1 MEKGSDLPI
10 EFATITI
17 FNPKDSAVVTG
28 GISNEKGKFRISEI
42 PVGRFFVEIAFIGYE
57 TYVNQE
63 VRFNPKSG
71 VEVNLG
77 TQRHRIGRGGI
88 INIVLKKNK
97 LFGYSGNISLT
108 AATGDNYNGSIGLS
122 KRNDKYNIYANYSYR
137 YSDMYMDRE
146 TDRSTFFS
154 DTTSVLYQL
163 GGGNRI
169 RENHTLGG
177 GMEFYLSPKSTVF
190 ANATYSIRNGLD
202 GDSIIFNTYDVLGD
216 EVLNNLEYIRR
227 NSEDDDGTNID
238 VKFGFQHVFERRKK
252 VLSLVFSGYGIV
264 GRSFGDLGLQLGM
277 RAEQALTESYLVTT
291 DSLFENDYFSLFPSG
306 HLKYTLPSQKELMLS
321 YSRRINRPRT
331 RQLNPF
337 TDFSNPNLFRV
348 GNAFLLP
355 EYVDA
360 IELSL
365 SKRSKAFQLVTSLY
379 YKKVN
384 DVISRIVTVE
394 GETSTVSY
402 ENLASSINKTAQDG
416 SNLEN
421 ALSNEGY
428 AGNANCNISW
438 RKNKWSVQGSA
449 RYRSPFVILQGEI
462 SSIFFADLA
471 VKRTILKEKGTIGI
485 RFSDVAN
492 TRVFRFSTSGDT
504 FTQSGFRDRES
515 QNLYLTFTYNF
526 GKLEQ
531 KKRGSKGRN
540 SGGGGIESDF

>member
-1 MEKGSDLPI
+1 
-10 EFATITI
+10 
-17 FNPKDSAVVTG
+17 
-28 GISNEKGKFRISEI
+28 
-42 PVGRFFVEIAFIGYE
+42 
-57 TYVNQE
+57 
-63 VRFNPKSG
+63 
-71 VEVNLG
+71 
-77 TQRHRIGRGGI
+77 
-88 INIVLKKNK
+88 
-97 LFGYSGNISLT
+97 
-108 AATGDNYNGSIGLS
+108 
-122 KRNDKYNIYANYSYR
+122 
-137 YSDMYMDRE
+137 
-146 TDRSTFFS
+146 
-154 DTTSVLYQL
+154 
-163 GGGNRI
+163 
-169 RENHTLGG
+169 
-177 GMEFYLSPKSTVF
+177 
-190 ANATYSIRNGLD
+190 
-202 GDSIIFNTYDVLGD
+202 
-216 EVLNNLEYIRR
+216 
-227 NSEDDDGTNID
+227 
-238 VKFGFQHVFERRKK
+238 
-252 VLSLVFSGYGIV
+252 
-264 GRSFGDLGLQLGM
+264 M

-402 ENLASSINKTAQDG
+402 ENLASSINQGLEVIFTWKKWKDWSIMLSANGYKTAQDG

-492 TRVFRFSTSGDT
+492 TRVFR
-504 FTQSGFRDRES
+504 
-515 QNLYLTFTYNF
+515 
-526 GKLEQ
+526 